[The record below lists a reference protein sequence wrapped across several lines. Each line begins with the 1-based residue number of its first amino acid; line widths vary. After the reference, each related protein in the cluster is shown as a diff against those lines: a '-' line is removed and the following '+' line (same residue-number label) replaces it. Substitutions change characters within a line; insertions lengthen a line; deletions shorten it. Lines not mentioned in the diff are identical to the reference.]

1 MNTASPRRVNRTGDP
16 NRDRASE
23 HYDLRDLV
31 VQHDVAI
38 GRMLP
43 APLAFEVVEATPG
56 PPATYAVRLVNTATG
71 GFVVL
76 GTI

>member
-1 MNTASPRRVNRTGDP
+1 MTTNSPRRTNRTGDP

-43 APLAFEVVEATPG
+43 APLTFQVTEASPG
-56 PPATYAVRLVNTATG
+56 PPATYIVKLVNTATG
-71 GFVVL
+71 GFVTL